1 MSGGGSGVRRRLH
14 LGPVVLDSDRRSLS
28 RSDEYPAQVPVRFW
42 MVVRCGS
49 GSVFG
54 LMLAQLGLTR
64 SNRVNSVDSWVR
76 VSRHGSGVKRF
87 GLTRSNQVNSVSR
100 LGQLNFSTRRMVKN

>member
-1 MSGGGSGVRRRLH
+1 
-14 LGPVVLDSDRRSLS
+14 
-28 RSDEYPAQVPVRFW
+28 

-87 GLTRSNQVNSVSR
+87 GLTRSNQVS
-100 LGQLNFSTRRMVKN
+100 FSTRKLAMRFIYLRCYIVFIYFVTNELEPT

>member
-14 LGPVVLDSDRRSLS
+14 LRPVVLDSDRRSLS
-28 RSDEYPAQVPVRFW
+28 RSDEYPAQVPVPVRFW

-87 GLTRSNQVNSVSR
+87 GLTRSNQVAFQSQGTV
-100 LGQLNFSTRRMVKN
+100 GIGKP